1 MNSAELNKYFIDGSK
16 IKISLKHYNVEV
28 ERIIIPYTR
37 SYYEMTINDKK
48 GEQTK
53 LDFNSLEEAVNFIEN
68 KVKNSSNILEIINTY
83 KNTYINTHKDSN
95 KKL

>member
-16 IKISLKHYNVEV
+16 IKISLEHYNVEV
-28 ERIIIPYTR
+28 DQIISPYNY

-68 KVKNSSNILEIINTY
+68 KIKNSSNLLEIINIY
-83 KNTYINTHKDSN
+83 NDSN

>member
-16 IKISLKHYNVEV
+16 VKISLKHYNVEV
-28 ERIIIPYTR
+28 DQILLPYKYI
-37 SYYEMTINDKK
+37 YYEMTIKDKK

-68 KVKNSSNILEIINTY
+68 KIKNSSNLLEIINIY
-83 KNTYINTHKDSN
+83 NDSN

>member
-1 MNSAELNKYFIDGSK
+1 MNSTELNKYYIDGSK
-16 IKISLKHYNVEV
+16 IKISLKHYYVEV
-28 ERIIIPYTR
+28 DQIISPYKYI
-37 SYYEMTINDKK
+37 YYEMTINDKK

-68 KVKNSSNILEIINTY
+68 KIKNSSNLLEIINIY
-83 KNTYINTHKDSN
+83 NDSN